1 MFLHSFTLIFMAF
14 SSLFSITKENEIT
27 FFLEFAPLTLKR
39 ERKRFILIYKKDAKM
54 KIDESKRFV
63 YRPLSFKGEML
74 LANDGDSFTAPFFE
88 EIRYLLHNVNSLF
101 SSYRLRVYPLSYK
114 ESPMEVM
121 NRNLFKKESY
131 LLVACIIDEDMNI
144 ISFLLVDKFAN
155 SHGMVIDKKNLE
167 AIVSFYQGVYIEEIE
182 GEPTPLDVFL
192 PSLNGDLFL
201 PSTNK
206 KPLNL
211 GGVKEKEEEEE
222 LEEEGPQI
230 EVQKTFEPSKKKKI
244 KDLGLS
250 KKLYEE
256 EKEKAEEEEVQ
267 VEVTKTAFVP
277 NSKKKIKDLGSFNEK
292 PFVKPKKAEIKE
304 LKKTTPVSLPIE
316 EKQPKP
322 TPVTPSFVPVSSKKP
337 PKIIDEKKTSY
348 RVSPSLIY
356 RPLTSKKG
364 SRLFLS
370 LPDDPHKEKVM
381 ERLSSIKKARIAPN
395 CIFAPSLLEE
405 NSSFLKGSIIID
417 LDRYG
422 LFAYVLDRNDEPC
435 SYLLFDKEDIGFC
448 FALLPGNN
456 PLITMVSLDGMEI
469 DGHKE
474 TYYALF
480 DKLFPKKQEKEIEI
494 EEKEEEPPLIEINLE
509 EDEETPLIK
518 AIEIEEE
525 EPVKKMVRR
534 VFITALFQ
542 RRLAKFLSFH
552 GKEAEDTINGIY
564 EFLLTADEE
573 SLRLFLLDESNK
585 KLQGISETPVYKFPF
600 SNKGEYAAVR
610 IMYTR
615 GDALASYNRRYEDN
629 DFVILTMSYQNEH
642 ERQRE
647 IAKSGITYLG
657 KQSILEQILL
667 DNDSKEGLDYVAY
680 PSKEQFRQLEESE
693 ANLPTAIL
701 GTAGSGKTLLSY
713 QCYLDLSK
721 LSGMRVL
728 YITYQKAL
736 VKAAEKTL
744 RSMGNEDVDCM
755 TYRDFILKLFG
766 SEEARRFQTKDK
778 YRAWFFDKVDSGYDK
793 EFIKDANTLSPNK
806 EDAFMVAYLFYR
818 GLIEGSLKSAEKK
831 GILDEKSF
839 FGLAEKE
846 EGISLEQKKAIYRI
860 AKSYEKYLQEIDG
873 MTDNKFALKIIE
885 LGMFLERYDAIIV
898 DEYQDLT
905 EIQLLSIT
913 RLLKENPPHRLYLFG
928 DDNQAI
934 NPSILNVSSLGRVI
948 MGAFKDRPKPS
959 FHSLSSSYRNGPN
972 LLSYIN
978 EVLSLKDKVIGK
990 DKQENALA
998 KKSFRNDEA
1007 DAFVVT
1013 LFGKPLFLELLSLV
1027 QKQSADTAFLF
1038 PSANSRDLAKKEFQG
1053 LLSEDFLSSYFLSI
1067 EESKGR
1073 EWDSVILVSYFSTNI
1088 GLFESMLGDRKLGRH
1103 STLHRMLFNRYYVGL
1118 TRARNRVFVYEKD
1131 DIRKTITYEKL
1142 LHGLSEISSKE
1153 AIAPYFENRIPDEDW
1168 IKQGDNLFR
1177 KDDYEGAL
1185 RCYKRIQDEEK
1196 AKPLKD
1202 KAILYMDI
1210 FMGKINRKEAIS
1222 ALLSYQDYPALMDY
1236 YFDNGLEDR
1245 RRFLLSLT
1253 DQSIPLKEKKELL
1266 LSIFDSLYEEE
1277 EQVYGSAIIA
1287 LYSSSIRR
1295 KLRRKGLHKNKQGI
1309 KMPKEE

>member
-1 MFLHSFTLIFMAF
+1 
-14 SSLFSITKENEIT
+14 
-27 FFLEFAPLTLKR
+27 
-39 ERKRFILIYKKDAKM
+39 M

-63 YRPLSFKGEML
+63 YRALPNKGEML

-131 LLVACIIDEDMNI
+131 LLVACIIDKDMNI
-144 ISFLLVDKFAN
+144 LSFLLVDKYAN

-182 GEPTPLDVFL
+182 GEATPLDIFL
-192 PSLNGDLFL
+192 PSLNGDLFI
-201 PSTNK
+201 PSSAR

-211 GGVKEKEEEEE
+211 GSVKGKEEDEEEEE
-222 LEEEGPQI
+222 GEPQI
-230 EVQKTFEPSKKKKI
+230 EVKKTFEPSKKKKI

-292 PFVKPKKAEIKE
+292 PFPKHKKENVKEVN
-304 LKKTTPVSLPIE
+304 KTTPVSAPIKE
-316 EKQPKP
+316 IKPKP

-348 RVSPSLIY
+348 RVFPSLVY

-364 SRLFLS
+364 SRLFLF
-370 LPDDPHKEKVM
+370 LPSDPHKEKVM
-381 ERLSSIKKARIAPN
+381 ERLSSIKKARLAPN
-395 CIFAPSLLEE
+395 CIFAPSLMEE
-405 NSSFLKGSIIID
+405 SSSFLKGNVIID

-422 LFAYVLDRNDEPC
+422 LFAYVLDHNDEPC

-456 PLITMVSLDGMEI
+456 PLINLVSLNGMEI
-469 DGHKE
+469 EGHKE

-480 DKLFPKKQEKEIEI
+480 DKLFPKAREKEIVI
-494 EEKEEEPPLIEINLE
+494 EEKEEEKEVIEVSL
-509 EDEETPLIK
+509 
-518 AIEIEEE
+518 EEE
-525 EPVKKMVRR
+525 EAPLLKSIEVEEEAPLKRMVRR
-534 VFITALFQ
+534 LFITALFQ
-542 RRLAKFLSFH
+542 RRLAKFLSYH
-552 GKEAEDTINGIY
+552 GKEAEDIIKSIY

-600 SNKGEYAAVR
+600 SSKGEYAAVR

-615 GDALASYNRRYEDN
+615 GDALSSYNRRYEDS

-744 RSMGNEDVDCM
+744 RAMGNEDVDCM

-766 SEEARRFQTKDK
+766 SEEASHFQTKDK

-793 EFIKDANTLSPNK
+793 EFVKDANTLSPNK

-818 GLIEGSLKSAEKK
+818 GLIEGSFKSAERK

-839 FGLAEKE
+839 FNIAEKE
-846 EGISLEQKKAIYRI
+846 EGIALEQKKAIYRI
-860 AKSYEKYLQEIDG
+860 AKAYEKHLQEING
-873 MTDNKFALKIIE
+873 MTDNKFALKIIGFGRF
-885 LGMFLERYDAIIV
+885 LGRYDAIIV

-913 RLLKENPPHRLYLFG
+913 RLLKKDPPHRLYLFG

-948 MGAFKDRPKPS
+948 MGAFEDRPKPS

-1038 PSANSRDLAKKEFQG
+1038 PSANSRDLAKKEYQG

-1153 AIAPYFENRIPDEDW
+1153 AITPYFENRIPDEDW
-1168 IKQGDNLFR
+1168 IKQGDNLFK

-1202 KAILYMDI
+1202 KATLYMDI
-1210 FMGKINRKEAIS
+1210 FLGRKSRQEAIS
-1222 ALLSYQDYPALMDY
+1222 SLLSYRDYPALMDY

-1266 LSIFDSLYEEE
+1266 LTIFDSLYEEE
-1277 EQVYGSAIIA
+1277 KQVYGSAIIG

-1295 KLRRKGLHKNKQGI
+1295 KLRRKGLHKSGQGI